1 MTNMETIKLPCLKL
15 LLTVCMP
22 THTTLKS
29 VGLDLYIPTNVL
41 IPAHDKILV
50 DTGIAFQI
58 PIGYYGWIASR
69 SGLTIHHHI
78 HVGAGVVDPDYT
90 GSVHV
95 LLMNLSSQDHV
106 IEKNHRIAQMILEKV
121 AYPVIC
127 EVSQMLPIEHA
138 ANGFGSTG
146 Q

>member
-1 MTNMETIKLPCLKL
+1 MTNMEAIELPYTKL
-15 LLTVCMP
+15 LLTACMP
-22 THTTLKS
+22 THATPKS
-29 VGLDLYIPTNVL
+29 VGLDLYSPASVL
-41 IPAHDKILV
+41 ILAHSKMLI

-58 PIGYYGWIASR
+58 PMGYYGWIASR
-69 SGLTIHHHI
+69 SGPAIHHHI

-90 GSVHV
+90 GSVHM

-106 IEKNHRIAQMILEKV
+106 TEKNHRIAQMILEKV
-121 AYPVIC
+121 AYPVLC
-127 EVSQMLPIEHA
+127 EVPQMLPTECG